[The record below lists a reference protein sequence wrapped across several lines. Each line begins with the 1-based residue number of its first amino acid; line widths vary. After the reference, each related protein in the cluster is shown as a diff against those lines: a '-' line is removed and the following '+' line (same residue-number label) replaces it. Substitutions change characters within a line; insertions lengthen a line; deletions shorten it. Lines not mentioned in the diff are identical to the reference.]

1 MKHLIFIYFLFQVV
15 LSSSAQ
21 LKEGFINIQ
30 DGKLF
35 YQIEGKGPPL
45 IFLHGI
51 CLDHRMWQQQIQFFS
66 LSYTCINI
74 DLRGFGRSSVPISP
88 YSFHEDIN
96 TILDSLHITSPVTLI
111 ALSMGGKAA
120 INFALTYPSRT
131 KVLVLADVAVD
142 GYNFKNFNLAPIA
155 GLAKEK
161 GVDSAN
167 QLFLNNPV
175 FASARKNKI
184 VFDRLKEI
192 ILSYSGWQWLHPNP
206 VKTISPVA
214 IQQLDRIT
222 APVLI
227 LTGEKDIID
236 FQAIAEILHQN
247 IKQSV
252 KKEISG
258 VGHMC
263 NMENSKTF
271 NQLVFQFLQHQK

>member
-1 MKHLIFIYFLFQVV
+1 MFQVA
-15 LSSSAQ
+15 LSASAQ
-21 LKEGFINIQ
+21 IHQGFINIQ
-30 DGKLF
+30 EGKLF
-35 YQIEGKGPPL
+35 YQIDGKGPPL
-45 IFLHGI
+45 VFLHGI
-51 CLDHRMWQQQIQFFS
+51 CLDHRMWENQIQFFS
-66 LSYTCINI
+66 HSYTCINI
-74 DLRGFGRSSVPISP
+74 DLRGFGKSSVPASP

-96 TILDSLHITSPVTLI
+96 TVLDSLHINSPVTLI

-131 KVLVLADVAVD
+131 RALVLADVAVD
-142 GYNFKNFNLAPIA
+142 GYNFKDFNLAPIA

-167 QLFLNNPV
+167 RLFLNNVV
-175 FASARKNKI
+175 FANARKNKI

-206 VKTISPVA
+206 VKTLSPVA

-222 APVLI
+222 APVLV

-252 KKEISG
+252 KKEIAG
-258 VGHMC
+258 AGHMC
-263 NMENSKTF
+263 NMEKPEVF
-271 NQLVFQFLQHQK
+271 NHLVYQFLLQQQ